1 MLPDLTINFILSAM
15 GASRMKDIALL
26 IAVVAAFVYGYYI
39 MKKLDDLMFEYRRLR
54 AEGNRAAKGSIRIA
68 AETRQMLSSVKPAL
82 DHCSDIH
89 PGIQIFVRRN
99 STKRLLRRLSGRG
112 IDIAL
117 MSKETTKGLGRE
129 FACVP
134 IPVEKQMDTCA
145 ESTVPIYAVYRKN
158 ILSQL
163 RDRVIFYLET
173 EHCRLKTGYCNY
185 MDR

>member
-1 MLPDLTINFILSAM
+1 MLPNLTINFILSAM
-15 GASRMKDIALL
+15 EVSRMKEIALL
-26 IAVVAAFVYGYYI
+26 IAVVATFVYGYYV
-39 MKKLDDLMFEYRRLR
+39 MKRLDDRRLEYRCLR
-54 AEGNRAAKGSIRIA
+54 AEGNRAANGTIRIA

-89 PGIQIFVRRN
+89 PGIQLSVRRN
-99 STKRLLRRLSGRG
+99 STKRLLRRLSGKRL
-112 IDIAL
+112 DIAL
-117 MSKETTKGLGRE
+117 MSEETTKGLGRE